1 MLSRETKFSSLI
13 SGPDGDRTDKI
24 KWKERLTN
32 PENEMCGRG
41 SIEKERKTERMERDG
56 KRKRKKEK
64 DEEEREE
71 AEKSNTGEGECKSRY
86 STDGGA
92 GRARRVKAKPS
103 MMFVG
108 VHRISGSLFGPHG
121 NSCIVCANCSMKGAG
136 DSDGDGDGDDDGA
149 SDGTGGGYHSRVSS
163 KSAQPVGQLFNELRF
178 SSLRRG
184 GKLRGA
190 WSEPS

>member
-13 SGPDGDRTDKI
+13 SGPDGDRMDKI

-32 PENEMCGRG
+32 PENEMQCGRG
-41 SIEKERKTERMERDG
+41 SIEEERKTERMERDG

-64 DEEEREE
+64 DEEESEE

-92 GRARRVKAKPS
+92 GENYE
-103 MMFVG
+103 G
-108 VHRISGSLFGPHG
+108 
-121 NSCIVCANCSMKGAG
+121 CDG
-136 DSDGDGDGDDDGA
+136 DGDGDGDGDDDGA

>member
-1 MLSRETKFSSLI
+1 
-13 SGPDGDRTDKI
+13 
-24 KWKERLTN
+24 
-32 PENEMCGRG
+32 
-41 SIEKERKTERMERDG
+41 MERDG

-71 AEKSNTGEGECKSRY
+71 AEKSNTGE
-86 STDGGA
+86 

-136 DSDGDGDGDDDGA
+136 DSDGDGDGDGDGDDDGA
-149 SDGTGGGYHSRVSS
+149 SDGTSGGYHSRVSS